1 MSEEFQL
8 KRPGKWAVLQYKL
21 RFYASYLTYYPWR
34 WVGMLFKRG
43 YLFANLATVNVE
55 YTLAQGSAGARPAQ
69 RELRYQRVAGLRQ
82 LPIRSIADFR
92 RDRRLARFLVVDIT
106 PSPFSGATMDPRIA
120 ILIGAAL
127 AKGMKVYYIQ
137 AEQQLSFRERQ
148 IKLLNIPHKS
158 FLVPSDDL
166 PDFSNL
172 ASYIEEC

>member
-1 MSEEFQL
+1 MSEFQL
-8 KRPGKWAVLQYKL
+8 KRPSKWAVLQYKL
-21 RFYASYLTYYPWR
+21 RFYASYLTYYPRR
-34 WVGMLFKRG
+34 WAGMLTKRG

-55 YTLAQGSAGARPAQ
+55 YVAAQGGEGARPAARQ
-69 RELRYQRVAGLRQ
+69 LKFARLANLRQ
-82 LPIRSIADFR
+82 LPICSIADFR
-92 RDRRLARFLVVDIT
+92 RDWRLARFLVVDIT
-106 PSPFSGATMDPRIA
+106 PSAFSGATMDPRIS

-127 AKGMKVYYIQ
+127 AKGLKVYYIQ

-148 IKLLNIPHKS
+148 IKLLTVPHKS